1 MDSNIWWDR
10 EFDRKNRRIRDDI
23 REAGHK
29 VWPRV
34 CAKVKARL
42 GDDAEAPEIMEA
54 AIAGTSH
61 YLDKLGLRHN
71 SASVEGLILHA
82 VTYRLI
88 ARLRKQSRY
97 LSLDDASH
105 VSNSRPL
112 NEWALEIERRT
123 DLRKVLTLF
132 SPRGCTIILLRM
144 HGEGWGEIASYLGIA
159 RSTAQNSFWRE
170 VRQIQIQLGI
180 IPKAQNLLRKT
191 GTSKG

>member
-1 MDSNIWWDR
+1 MGSNIWWDR

-23 REAGHK
+23 REAGRK

-54 AIAGTSH
+54 AIAATSH
-61 YLDKLGLRHN
+61 YLDKIGLPQN

-88 ARLRKQSRY
+88 ARLRKERRY
-97 LSLDDASH
+97 VPLDDASH
-105 VSNSRPL
+105 VSNSGSL
-112 NEWALEIERRT
+112 NDWALDIERRT

-144 HGEGWGEIASYLGIA
+144 HGEGWAEIARYLGIA
-159 RSTAQNSFWRE
+159 ESTAQNSFWRE
-170 VRQIQIQLGI
+170 VRQIQMNLGI

-191 GTSKG
+191 GTSEG